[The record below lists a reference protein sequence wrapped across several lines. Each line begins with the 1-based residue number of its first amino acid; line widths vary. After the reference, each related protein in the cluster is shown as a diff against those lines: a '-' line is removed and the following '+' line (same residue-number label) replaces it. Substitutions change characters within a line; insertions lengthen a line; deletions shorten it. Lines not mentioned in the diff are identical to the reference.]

1 MNDLD
6 EICSMAVDFRR
17 VWEAVLQNALKH
29 QNTAGSCL
37 YAAMLLSTSLSRFA
51 SCTTQVCGGD
61 GQSGGL
67 RDREGALRGHYWVEG
82 LTTRGHSFVADV
94 TADQFGY
101 ASVVVL
107 PLAPAR
113 SVYQPGDQATVDE
126 HVESEQLR
134 CDLAMADC
142 PA

>member
-6 EICSMAVDFRR
+6 EICALTVDFRR
-17 VWEAVLQNALKH
+17 MWESVLQSALQH

-51 SCTTQVCGGD
+51 ESATQICGGD
-61 GQSGGL
+61 GQDGGL
-67 RDREGALRGHYWVEG
+67 RDREGMLRGHYWVEG
-82 LTTRGHSFVADV
+82 RTKTGCAFVVDV

-101 ASVVVL
+101 DKVVVL
-107 PLAPAR
+107 PLDVAR

-126 HVESEQLR
+126 HVAEEMARCESAASSCQ
-134 CDLAMADC
+134 D
-142 PA
+142 